1 MANPNKTKP
10 IQDILLKNKDKLVDF
25 LTRFH
30 ADRTG
35 KQLGGVWLLDSG
47 WGVGGWGVSGWGVA
61 SCQWVGCSLLS
72 VGGVW
77 PPGQWVGMGCGFLIS

>member
-1 MANPNKTKP
+1 MFVANPNKTKP

-35 KQLGGVWLLDSG
+35 LRQNGMACTVIIVGVVCSAEDQQFNDEKTYLIKQIKEMTPMTIPADGAAV
-47 WGVGGWGVSGWGVA
+47 
-61 SCQWVGCSLLS
+61 
-72 VGGVW
+72 
-77 PPGQWVGMGCGFLIS
+77 